1 MSTACDKSE
10 ITDYVAELESRIDKM
25 RIALEQIAQ
34 HGDEVSHY
42 CEMGSFTAQIAREAL
57 K

>member
-1 MSTACDKSE
+1 MSTARDKSE